1 MSFALTVTVQKKKG
15 FWGAFIRETK
25 SWYMLPE
32 LLYG

>member
-1 MSFALTVTVQKKKG
+1 MSFALTVTVQKKG